1 MFLKM
6 KKNKCCECDK
16 NGVIIENKKIY
27 CAECYMF
34 NNNILPRIVRTSV
47 RRYKYKSINYN
58 KTLH

>member
-1 MFLKM
+1 MQ
-6 KKNKCCECDK
+6 KKVNKCCECERNEGIVEK
-16 NGVIIENKKIY
+16 EKIY

-34 NNNILPRIVRTSV
+34 NNNILSRVVRSTK